1 MSHPERNNLKA
12 HTLEHYLAQHTLA
25 YDKIR
30 VVRSLIVEKEG
41 EVENGKMWELK
52 GIDEDE
58 TQRGSGKQRQVHR
71 VIFSGLSCLVAAC
84 KCPK

>member
-41 EVENGKMWELK
+41 EVENGKMWELRVSMKTKHK
-52 GIDEDE
+52 GEAE
-58 TQRGSGKQRQVHR
+58 NRSKFTESFSQV
-71 VIFSGLSCLVAAC
+71 
-84 KCPK
+84 CPV